1 MSAQRVS
8 RVGRG
13 SRSAMGIHQVA
24 LLARAFM
31 GQVSLNEEVN
41 GGRADR
47 SEIQNACTIPTVTI
61 DGKACTKRRSIV

>member
-1 MSAQRVS
+1 
-8 RVGRG
+8 
-13 SRSAMGIHQVA
+13 MGIHQVA